1 MKKTSSHLY
10 LVKGGSRPVVEG
22 PVTRLGLRQNFRPIS
37 KKHIVLLFL
46 PKLILLGLILYFLIR
61 H

>member
-1 MKKTSSHLY
+1 MKRPNNHLY
-10 LVKGGSRPVVEG
+10 LVKGGARPRVEG
-22 PVTRLGLRQNFRPIS
+22 PVTRLGLRQNFQPLS
-37 KKHIVLLFL
+37 KKHITLLFL